1 MRSDK
6 LVAGTKWPLLTH
18 AHTRSK
24 FNRDRLIFALFSH
37 KSATILENSIKRTRS
52 IDLFVRIKSTPWSL
66 FSSHSKHS
74 LGKPFR
80 KVTIAFLL
88 LLWLFVNVNVI
99 LLFENQSRCLE
110 QCEKY
115 WEKTPANCDHLSAI
129 LWYNCFLLSESTL
142 FVIYYYIKMHR

>member
-52 IDLFVRIKSTPWSL
+52 IDLLAVPHKINTMISIFITFKTFTWKSISKSDYRFFV
-66 FSSHSKHS
+66 
-74 LGKPFR
+74 
-80 KVTIAFLL
+80 
-88 LLWLFVNVNVI
+88 
-99 LLFENQSRCLE
+99 
-110 QCEKY
+110 
-115 WEKTPANCDHLSAI
+115 AI
-129 LWYNCFLLSESTL
+129 M
-142 FVIYYYIKMHR
+142 IIR